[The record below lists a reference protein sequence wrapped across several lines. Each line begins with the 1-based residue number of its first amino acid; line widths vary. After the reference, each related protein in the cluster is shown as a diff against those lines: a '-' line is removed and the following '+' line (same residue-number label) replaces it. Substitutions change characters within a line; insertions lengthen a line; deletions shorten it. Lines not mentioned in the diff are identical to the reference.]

1 MNHPL
6 LRALAIYR
14 EMPWRFALVTALYIA
29 GNLGLVWQQ
38 WLIGHAV
45 DDVSAGRA
53 VVRLPEGSLDAAV
66 AWHWLW
72 LLLAIALGRG
82 VLQYAAAVLS
92 LVLSQALLTRLRERI
107 LTQVQR
113 LHLGYHWRH
122 GMGELVTRT
131 TRDADKVRD
140 ALITFWRQIIETPLV
155 VMAAV
160 GLLSWYDPLLG
171 LVPLLLTGAGLWLF
185 VVQTDRL
192 VTLDRAVG
200 AAYDQVSQDLAE
212 GIGGVRVIKAFGLE
226 GQRIE
231 RFARQV
237 GVFTGHARAALAY
250 ASSRIPLPQAVVA
263 LGHVW
268 ILVYGAH
275 RVAAGALGIGELVTS
290 LLVATTLVF
299 RIEGIGRVMQTFA
312 DARAS
317 AERIWQLL
325 DEQPAIL
332 GGQATLPPGPLGLKL
347 AQVRVSAPT
356 GERAILQDC
365 SLTLQ
370 PGEVVA
376 LVGAT
381 GTGKSLLASLLPRL
395 ADVQGGAVLVGSDAM
410 GWQDVR
416 ALDLA
421 DLRRRVQVLPQESFL
436 FSDSLA
442 ANLRLAAASASA
454 AELREG
460 LRLAAAEDVLERLP
474 HGLDTPLGDRGVTL
488 SGGQR
493 QRVAIA
499 RALATEPRIV
509 VLDEPVSALDVSVQ
523 ADVVNLL
530 TKLQRELDLAYLI
543 VAHDL
548 AVMRHVCDRI
558 AVMYLG
564 HIVESGATEDLF
576 AHPRHPYTEALLSA
590 IPVPDPQ
597 VQRSREHI
605 VLQGEQPSASRLP
618 KGCVFADR
626 CPLYPLLD
634 DRTQQ
639 RCRTERPLLRPAA
652 SAAGHRHACH
662 AR

>member
-14 EMPWRFALVTALYIA
+14 EMPWRFALVAALYIA
-29 GNLGLVWQQ
+29 GNLGLAWQQ

-53 VVRLPEGSLDAAV
+53 VLRLADSSLDASV

-82 VLQYAAAVLS
+82 LLQYAAAVLS

-107 LTQVQR
+107 LSQVQR
-113 LHLGYHWRH
+113 LHLGYHWHH

-155 VMAAV
+155 VIVAV

-226 GQRIE
+226 QQRIA

-237 GVFTGHARAALAY
+237 EVFTGHARAALAY

-325 DEQPAIL
+325 DERPAIV
-332 GGQATLPPGPLGLKL
+332 GGHATLPEGPLGLKL
-347 AQVRVSAPT
+347 NQVQVSAAEAGRP
-356 GERAILQDC
+356 ILQDC
-365 SLTLQ
+365 SLTLL

-395 ADVQGGAVLVGSDAM
+395 ADVQHGSVQVGSDTA
-410 GWQDVR
+410 GWHDVR
-416 ALDLA
+416 DLDLA

-442 ANLRLAAASASA
+442 ANLRLAAAQASDA
-454 AELREG
+454 QLREG
-460 LRLAAAEDVLERLP
+460 MRLAAAEDVLERLP

-493 QRVAIA
+493 QRLCLA
-499 RALATEPRIV
+499 RALLGAPDILCLDDAT
-509 VLDEPVSALDVSVQ
+509 SALD
-523 ADVVNLL
+523 A
-530 TKLQRELDLAYLI
+530 
-543 VAHDL
+543 
-548 AVMRHVCDRI
+548 
-558 AVMYLG
+558 LG
-564 HIVESGATEDLF
+564 E
-576 AHPRHPYTEALLSA
+576 R
-590 IPVPDPQ
+590 Q
-597 VQRSREHI
+597 VLHNIRRLH
-605 VLQGEQPSASRLP
+605 SASGQGPTLLLITSRLSTLLL
-618 KGCVFADR
+618 ADR
-626 CPLYPLLD
+626 VLMLENGRITANGSHAELCTNNARYRDLLGID
-634 DRTQQ
+634 HD
-639 RCRTERPLLRPAA
+639 
-652 SAAGHRHACH
+652 
-662 AR
+662 

>member
-29 GNLGLVWQQ
+29 GNLGLAWQQ

-45 DDVSAGRA
+45 DDVSTGRA
-53 VVRLPEGSLDAAV
+53 VQRLADGSLDARV

-72 LLLAIALGRG
+72 LLLAIAFGRG
-82 VLQYAAAVLS
+82 LLQYAAAVLS

-107 LTQVQR
+107 LDQVQR

-155 VMAAV
+155 VIAAV
-160 GLLSWYDPLLG
+160 GLLSGYDPLLG

-185 VVQTDRL
+185 VLQTDRL
-192 VTLDRAVG
+192 VSLDRAVG
-200 AAYDQVSQDLAE
+200 TAYDQVSQDLAE

-226 GQRIE
+226 SQRIT
-231 RFARQV
+231 RFASQV
-237 GVFTGHARAALAY
+237 EVFTGHARAALAY

-325 DEQPAIL
+325 DERPAIV
-332 GGQATLPPGPLGLKL
+332 GGKTTLPAGPLGLKMN
-347 AQVRVSAPT
+347 QVQVSAA
-356 GERAILQDC
+356 EADRHILRDC

-395 ADVQGGAVLVGSDAM
+395 ADVQLGSVQVGSDAS
-410 GWQDVR
+410 GWHDVR
-416 ALDLA
+416 NLDLA

-442 ANLRLAAASASA
+442 ANLRLAAPQASDAQ
-454 AELREG
+454 LREA
-460 LRLAAAEDVLERLP
+460 LRLAVAEDVLERLA

-493 QRVAIA
+493 QRLCLA
-499 RALATEPRIV
+499 RALLAAPDILCLDDAT
-509 VLDEPVSALDVSVQ
+509 SALDALGERQVLHNIRRLHSAGGQ
-523 ADVVNLL
+523 GPTLLLITSRLSTLLLADRVLMLENG
-530 TKLQRELDLAYLI
+530 
-543 VAHDL
+543 
-548 AVMRHVCDRI
+548 RI
-558 AVMYLG
+558 SA
-564 HIVESGATEDLF
+564 SGSHAE
-576 AHPRHPYTEALLSA
+576 LSA
-590 IPVPDPQ
+590 TNAHYRD
-597 VQRSREHI
+597 
-605 VLQGEQPSASRLP
+605 
-618 KGCVFADR
+618 
-626 CPLYPLLD
+626 LLGID
-634 DRTQQ
+634 HD
-639 RCRTERPLLRPAA
+639 
-652 SAAGHRHACH
+652 
-662 AR
+662 

>member
-53 VVRLPEGSLDAAV
+53 VVRLPDGNLDAAV

-160 GLLSWYDPLLG
+160 GLLSGYDPLLG

-231 RFARQV
+231 RFAQQV
-237 GVFTGHARAALAY
+237 GVFTGHARSALAY

-395 ADVQGGAVLVGSDAM
+395 ADVQGGAVLVGSDAV

-442 ANLRLAAASASA
+442 ANLRLAAANAST

-460 LRLAAAEDVLERLP
+460 LRLAAADDVLERLP

-493 QRVAIA
+493 QRLCLA
-499 RALATEPRIV
+499 RALLGAPDILCLDDAT
-509 VLDEPVSALDVSVQ
+509 SALDALGERQVLHNIRRLRGDTGQGPTLLLITSRLSTLLL
-523 ADVVNLL
+523 ADRVVMLENG
-530 TKLQRELDLAYLI
+530 
-543 VAHDL
+543 
-548 AVMRHVCDRI
+548 RI
-558 AVMYLG
+558 SA
-564 HIVESGATEDLF
+564 SGSHAE
-576 AHPRHPYTEALLSA
+576 LSA
-590 IPVPDPQ
+590 NNAHYRD
-597 VQRSREHI
+597 
-605 VLQGEQPSASRLP
+605 
-618 KGCVFADR
+618 
-626 CPLYPLLD
+626 LLGID
-634 DRTQQ
+634 H
-639 RCRTERPLLRPAA
+639 E
-652 SAAGHRHACH
+652 
-662 AR
+662 

>member
-29 GNLGLVWQQ
+29 GNLGLAWQQ

-45 DDVSAGRA
+45 DDVSSGRA
-53 VVRLPEGSLDAAV
+53 VQRLADGSLDASV

-82 VLQYAAAVLS
+82 LLQYAAAVLS

-107 LTQVQR
+107 LDQVQR

-155 VMAAV
+155 VLAAV

-212 GIGGVRVIKAFGLE
+212 GIGGVRVIKAFSLE
-226 GQRIE
+226 NQRIT
-231 RFARQV
+231 RFASQV
-237 GVFTGHARAALAY
+237 EVFTGHARAALAY

-275 RVAAGALGIGELVTS
+275 QVAAGALGIGELVTS

-325 DEQPAIL
+325 DERPAIVA
-332 GGQATLPPGPLGLKL
+332 GKAALPAGPLGLKL
-347 AQVRVSAPT
+347 NRVQVSAA
-356 GERAILQDC
+356 EADRHILHNC

-395 ADVQGGAVLVGSDAM
+395 ADVQLGSVQVGSDAN
-410 GWQDVR
+410 GWHDVR
-416 ALDLA
+416 DLDLT

-442 ANLRLAAASASA
+442 ANLRLAAPQASDAQ
-454 AELREG
+454 LREA
-460 LRLAAAEDVLERLP
+460 LRLAAAEDVLERLA

-493 QRVAIA
+493 QRLCLA
-499 RALATEPRIV
+499 RALLGAPDILCLDDAT
-509 VLDEPVSALDVSVQ
+509 SALDALGERQVLHNIRRLHSTGGQ
-523 ADVVNLL
+523 GPTLLLITSRLSTLLLADRVLMLENG
-530 TKLQRELDLAYLI
+530 
-543 VAHDL
+543 
-548 AVMRHVCDRI
+548 RI
-558 AVMYLG
+558 SA
-564 HIVESGATEDLF
+564 SGSHAE
-576 AHPRHPYTEALLSA
+576 LSA
-590 IPVPDPQ
+590 NNVHYRD
-597 VQRSREHI
+597 
-605 VLQGEQPSASRLP
+605 
-618 KGCVFADR
+618 
-626 CPLYPLLD
+626 LLGID
-634 DRTQQ
+634 HD
-639 RCRTERPLLRPAA
+639 
-652 SAAGHRHACH
+652 
-662 AR
+662 

>member
-53 VVRLPEGSLDAAV
+53 VVRLPEGGLDAAV

-231 RFARQV
+231 RFAQQV

-395 ADVQGGAVLVGSDAM
+395 ADVQGGAVLVGSDAV

-442 ANLRLAAASASA
+442 ANLRLAAADASA

-460 LRLAAAEDVLERLP
+460 LRLAAADDVLERLP

-493 QRVAIA
+493 QRLCLA
-499 RALATEPRIV
+499 RALLGAPDILCLDDAT
-509 VLDEPVSALDVSVQ
+509 SALDALGERQVLHNIRRLRGDTGQGPTLLLITSRLSTLLL
-523 ADVVNLL
+523 ADRVLMLENG
-530 TKLQRELDLAYLI
+530 
-543 VAHDL
+543 
-548 AVMRHVCDRI
+548 RI
-558 AVMYLG
+558 
-564 HIVESGATEDLF
+564 
-576 AHPRHPYTEALLSA
+576 
-590 IPVPDPQ
+590 
-597 VQRSREHI
+597 
-605 VLQGEQPSASRLP
+605 SASGSHAELSSNNAHYR
-618 KGCVFADR
+618 D
-626 CPLYPLLD
+626 LLGID
-634 DRTQQ
+634 H
-639 RCRTERPLLRPAA
+639 E
-652 SAAGHRHACH
+652 
-662 AR
+662 

>member
-1 MNHPL
+1 
-6 LRALAIYR
+6 
-14 EMPWRFALVTALYIA
+14 
-29 GNLGLVWQQ
+29 
-38 WLIGHAV
+38 
-45 DDVSAGRA
+45 
-53 VVRLPEGSLDAAV
+53 
-66 AWHWLW
+66 
-72 LLLAIALGRG
+72 
-82 VLQYAAAVLS
+82 AVLS

-107 LTQVQR
+107 LSQVQR
-113 LHLGYHWRH
+113 LHLGYHWHH

-155 VMAAV
+155 VIVAV

-226 GQRIE
+226 QQRIA

-237 GVFTGHARAALAY
+237 EVFTGHARAALAY

-325 DEQPAIL
+325 DERPAIV
-332 GGQATLPPGPLGLKL
+332 GGHATLPEGPLGLKVN
-347 AQVRVSAPT
+347 QVQVSAAEAGRP
-356 GERAILQDC
+356 ILQNC
-365 SLTLQ
+365 SLTLL

-395 ADVQGGAVLVGSDAM
+395 ADVQHGSVQVGSDTA
-410 GWQDVR
+410 GWHDVR
-416 ALDLA
+416 DLDLA
-421 DLRRRVQVLPQESFL
+421 ELRRRVQVLPQESFL

-442 ANLRLAAASASA
+442 ANLRLAAPQASDAQ
-454 AELREG
+454 LREG
-460 LRLAAAEDVLERLP
+460 MRLAAAEDVLERLP

-493 QRVAIA
+493 QRLCLA
-499 RALATEPRIV
+499 RALLGAPDILCLDDAT
-509 VLDEPVSALDVSVQ
+509 SALD
-523 ADVVNLL
+523 A
-530 TKLQRELDLAYLI
+530 
-543 VAHDL
+543 
-548 AVMRHVCDRI
+548 
-558 AVMYLG
+558 LG
-564 HIVESGATEDLF
+564 E
-576 AHPRHPYTEALLSA
+576 R
-590 IPVPDPQ
+590 Q
-597 VQRSREHI
+597 VLHNIRRLH
-605 VLQGEQPSASRLP
+605 SASGQGPTLLLITSRLSTLLL
-618 KGCVFADR
+618 ADR
-626 CPLYPLLD
+626 VLMLENGRITANGSHAELCTNNAHYRDLLGID
-634 DRTQQ
+634 HD
-639 RCRTERPLLRPAA
+639 
-652 SAAGHRHACH
+652 
-662 AR
+662 

>member
-1 MNHPL
+1 
-6 LRALAIYR
+6 
-14 EMPWRFALVTALYIA
+14 MPWRFALVTALYIA

-53 VVRLPEGSLDAAV
+53 VVRLPEGGLDAAV

-231 RFARQV
+231 RFAHQV

-395 ADVQGGAVLVGSDAM
+395 ADVQGGAVLVGSDAV

-442 ANLRLAAASASA
+442 ANLRLAAADASA

-460 LRLAAAEDVLERLP
+460 LRLAAADDVLERLP

-493 QRVAIA
+493 QRLCLA
-499 RALATEPRIV
+499 RALLGAPDILCLDDAT
-509 VLDEPVSALDVSVQ
+509 SALDALGERQVLHNIRRLRGDTGQGPTLLLITSRLSTLLL
-523 ADVVNLL
+523 ADRVLMLENG
-530 TKLQRELDLAYLI
+530 
-543 VAHDL
+543 
-548 AVMRHVCDRI
+548 RI
-558 AVMYLG
+558 SA
-564 HIVESGATEDLF
+564 SGTHAE
-576 AHPRHPYTEALLSA
+576 LSA
-590 IPVPDPQ
+590 NNAHYCD
-597 VQRSREHI
+597 
-605 VLQGEQPSASRLP
+605 
-618 KGCVFADR
+618 
-626 CPLYPLLD
+626 LLGID
-634 DRTQQ
+634 H
-639 RCRTERPLLRPAA
+639 E
-652 SAAGHRHACH
+652 
-662 AR
+662 

>member
-14 EMPWRFALVTALYIA
+14 EMPWRFGLVTALYIA

-53 VVRLPEGSLDAAV
+53 VVRLPEGGLDAAV

-231 RFARQV
+231 RFAHQV

-395 ADVQGGAVLVGSDAM
+395 ADVQGGAVLVGSDAV

-442 ANLRLAAASASA
+442 ANLRLAAADASA

-460 LRLAAAEDVLERLP
+460 LRLAAADDVLERLP

-493 QRVAIA
+493 QRLCLA
-499 RALATEPRIV
+499 RALLGAPDILCLDDAT
-509 VLDEPVSALDVSVQ
+509 SALDALGERQVLHNIRRLRGDTGQGPTLLLITSRLSTLLL
-523 ADVVNLL
+523 ADRVLMLENG
-530 TKLQRELDLAYLI
+530 
-543 VAHDL
+543 
-548 AVMRHVCDRI
+548 RI
-558 AVMYLG
+558 SA
-564 HIVESGATEDLF
+564 SGSHAE
-576 AHPRHPYTEALLSA
+576 LSA
-590 IPVPDPQ
+590 NNAHYRD
-597 VQRSREHI
+597 
-605 VLQGEQPSASRLP
+605 
-618 KGCVFADR
+618 
-626 CPLYPLLD
+626 LLGID
-634 DRTQQ
+634 H
-639 RCRTERPLLRPAA
+639 E
-652 SAAGHRHACH
+652 
-662 AR
+662 

>member
-14 EMPWRFALVTALYIA
+14 EMPWRFALVAALYIA
-29 GNLGLVWQQ
+29 GNLGLAWQQ

-53 VVRLPEGSLDAAV
+53 VLRLADGSLDASV

-82 VLQYAAAVLS
+82 LLQYAAAVLS

-107 LTQVQR
+107 LSQVQR
-113 LHLGYHWRH
+113 LHLGYHWHH

-155 VMAAV
+155 VIVAV

-192 VTLDRAVG
+192 VTLDRAVA

-212 GIGGVRVIKAFGLE
+212 GISGVRVIKAFGLE
-226 GQRIE
+226 QQRIA

-237 GVFTGHARAALAY
+237 EVFTGHARAALAY

-325 DEQPAIL
+325 DERPAIV
-332 GGQATLPPGPLGLKL
+332 GGHATLPAGPLGLKL
-347 AQVRVSAPT
+347 DQVQVSAAEAGRP
-356 GERAILQDC
+356 ILQDC
-365 SLTLQ
+365 SLTLL

-395 ADVQGGAVLVGSDAM
+395 ADVQHGSVQVGSDTA
-410 GWQDVR
+410 GWHDVR
-416 ALDLA
+416 DLDLA

-442 ANLRLAAASASA
+442 ANLRLAAAQASDA
-454 AELREG
+454 QLHEG
-460 LRLAAAEDVLERLP
+460 MRLAAAEDVLERLP

-493 QRVAIA
+493 QRLCLA
-499 RALATEPRIV
+499 RALLGAPDILCLDDAT
-509 VLDEPVSALDVSVQ
+509 SALDALGERQVLHNIRRLHSAGGQ
-523 ADVVNLL
+523 GPTLLLITSRLSTLLLADRVLMLENG
-530 TKLQRELDLAYLI
+530 
-543 VAHDL
+543 
-548 AVMRHVCDRI
+548 RI
-558 AVMYLG
+558 SANG
-564 HIVESGATEDLF
+564 SHAE
-576 AHPRHPYTEALLSA
+576 LSA
-590 IPVPDPQ
+590 NNAHYRD
-597 VQRSREHI
+597 
-605 VLQGEQPSASRLP
+605 
-618 KGCVFADR
+618 
-626 CPLYPLLD
+626 LLGID
-634 DRTQQ
+634 HD
-639 RCRTERPLLRPAA
+639 
-652 SAAGHRHACH
+652 
-662 AR
+662 

>member
-29 GNLGLVWQQ
+29 GNLGLAWQQ

-45 DDVSAGRA
+45 DDVSTGRA
-53 VVRLPEGSLDAAV
+53 VQRLADGSLDASV
-66 AWHWLW
+66 GWHWLW

-82 VLQYAAAVLS
+82 LLQYAAAVLS

-107 LTQVQR
+107 LLQVQR
-113 LHLGYHWRH
+113 LHLGYHWQH

-155 VMAAV
+155 VVAAV

-171 LVPLLLTGAGLWLF
+171 LIPLLLTGAGLWLF
-185 VVQTDRL
+185 VIQTDRL
-192 VTLDRAVG
+192 VTLDRAVA

-226 GQRIE
+226 QQRIA
-231 RFARQV
+231 RFADQV
-237 GVFTGHARAALAY
+237 DIFSGHARAALAY

-325 DEQPAIL
+325 DERPAIV
-332 GGQATLPPGPLGLKL
+332 GGNATLPAGPLGLKL
-347 AQVRVSAPT
+347 NQVQVGAVEAGRPV
-356 GERAILQDC
+356 LQGC
-365 SLTLQ
+365 SLTLR

-395 ADVQGGAVLVGSDAM
+395 TDVQRGNVQIGSDAG
-410 GWQDVR
+410 GWHDVR
-416 ALDLA
+416 DLDLA
-421 DLRRRVQVLPQESFL
+421 DLRHRVQVLPQESFL

-442 ANLRLAAASASA
+442 ANLRMAAPQASDAQ
-454 AELREG
+454 LREA

-493 QRVAIA
+493 QRLCLA
-499 RALATEPRIV
+499 RALLGAPDILCLDDAT
-509 VLDEPVSALDVSVQ
+509 SALDALGERQVLHNIRRLHSTGSQ
-523 ADVVNLL
+523 GPTLLLITSRLSTLLLADRVLMLENG
-530 TKLQRELDLAYLI
+530 
-543 VAHDL
+543 
-548 AVMRHVCDRI
+548 RI
-558 AVMYLG
+558 SA
-564 HIVESGATEDLF
+564 SGSHA
-576 AHPRHPYTEALLSA
+576 ALSA
-590 IPVPDPQ
+590 HNAHYRD
-597 VQRSREHI
+597 
-605 VLQGEQPSASRLP
+605 
-618 KGCVFADR
+618 
-626 CPLYPLLD
+626 LLGID
-634 DRTQQ
+634 HD
-639 RCRTERPLLRPAA
+639 
-652 SAAGHRHACH
+652 
-662 AR
+662 

>member
-442 ANLRLAAASASA
+442 ANLRLAAADASA

-460 LRLAAAEDVLERLP
+460 LRLAAADDVLERLP

-493 QRVAIA
+493 QRLCLA
-499 RALATEPRIV
+499 RALLGAPDILCLDDAT
-509 VLDEPVSALDVSVQ
+509 SALDALGERQVLHNIRRLRGDTGQGPTLLLITSRLSTLLL
-523 ADVVNLL
+523 ADRVLMLENG
-530 TKLQRELDLAYLI
+530 
-543 VAHDL
+543 
-548 AVMRHVCDRI
+548 RI
-558 AVMYLG
+558 SA
-564 HIVESGATEDLF
+564 SGSHAE
-576 AHPRHPYTEALLSA
+576 LSA
-590 IPVPDPQ
+590 NNAHYRD
-597 VQRSREHI
+597 
-605 VLQGEQPSASRLP
+605 
-618 KGCVFADR
+618 
-626 CPLYPLLD
+626 LLGID
-634 DRTQQ
+634 H
-639 RCRTERPLLRPAA
+639 E
-652 SAAGHRHACH
+652 
-662 AR
+662 

>member
-1 MNHPL
+1 MGCVAAPVPSLYMNHPL

-14 EMPWRFALVTALYIA
+14 EMPWRFGLVTALYIA

-53 VVRLPEGSLDAAV
+53 VVRLPDGNLDAAV

-231 RFARQV
+231 RFAHQV

-395 ADVQGGAVLVGSDAM
+395 ADVQGGAVLVGSDAV

-442 ANLRLAAASASA
+442 ANLRLAAANAST

-460 LRLAAAEDVLERLP
+460 LRLAAADDVLERLP

-493 QRVAIA
+493 QRLCLA
-499 RALATEPRIV
+499 RALLGAPDILCLDDAT
-509 VLDEPVSALDVSVQ
+509 SALDALGERQVLHNIRRLRGDTGQGPTLLLITSRLSTLLL
-523 ADVVNLL
+523 ADRVVMLENGRISASGSHAELSANNAHY
-530 TKLQRELDLAYLI
+530 REL
-543 VAHDL
+543 
-548 AVMRHVCDRI
+548 
-558 AVMYLG
+558 LG
-564 HIVESGATEDLF
+564 IDHE
-576 AHPRHPYTEALLSA
+576 
-590 IPVPDPQ
+590 
-597 VQRSREHI
+597 
-605 VLQGEQPSASRLP
+605 
-618 KGCVFADR
+618 
-626 CPLYPLLD
+626 
-634 DRTQQ
+634 
-639 RCRTERPLLRPAA
+639 
-652 SAAGHRHACH
+652 
-662 AR
+662 